1 MKVTIKQK
9 LVNAHLDYIGLLLES
24 VSAALKDVSP
34 VEMIQI
40 HAKNAASLTF
50 YTMENVLIRAQYR
63 RWEISR
69 VEHAKVIKFYLN

>member
-1 MKVTIKQK
+1 
-9 LVNAHLDYIGLLLES
+9 VNAHLNYIGLLLES

-50 YTMENVLIRAQYR
+50 YTMENVLI
-63 RWEISR
+63 
-69 VEHAKVIKFYLN
+69 HAHHEAVVNDLSTLVN